1 MLNPEGHF
9 PSSPGAH
16 CGMLGSNRHSSSG
29 NDVVVCA
36 MALSGTR
43 IIAVEYV
50 KEPNIIIIKEI
61 GMHGFL
67 FCIYIPDYFV
77 LAFKDVLKAV
87 VECVKKYLVC
97 QKQRYKATC
106 AAIENN
112 LTMAKRLLFIPLR
125 LLHFSSLI

>member
-16 CGMLGSNRHSSSG
+16 CGRLGSNRHSSSG

-36 MALSGTR
+36 MALSETR

-50 KEPNIIIIKEI
+50 KEPNIIIKEI

-67 FCIYIPDYFV
+67 FCIYIPGYFV
-77 LAFKDVLKAV
+77 LAFKDVLKVV
-87 VECVKKYLVC
+87 VEYVKKYLVC
-97 QKQRYKATC
+97 
-106 AAIENN
+106 
-112 LTMAKRLLFIPLR
+112 
-125 LLHFSSLI
+125 